1 MKILVL
7 GSTGY
12 IGRHF
17 VSQCFLAG
25 HKIFGVDIE
34 PQITGALEEFYK
46 IDIRDTD
53 RIIKLINDNKIE
65 IIVNFA
71 GKKSVNDSFLN
82 KEEYFETN
90 VHSVERIISNLP
102 KSRVHKFIN
111 ASSAAVYGIQK
122 FRNVHEGLVP
132 NPLSP
137 YAESKLQSELVLRKW
152 GSILGI
158 QTYSLRFF
166 NVAGSESTL
175 FQDESKDNLI
185 PRIIRRYKNNE
196 TIIVNGDNYDTHD
209 GTAIRDY
216 VHVIDVSKSILK
228 LFEIPKA
235 NLYTLELNIGSG
247 VGTSVLEVINA
258 ISKHLNKKIEFE
270 IGPTRNG
277 DIPAIVADISS
288 TIKLIDFKPMFNLN
302 QIINSSI

>member
-25 HKIFGVDIE
+25 HETFRVDIE
-34 PQITGALEEFYK
+34 PQITRALEKSYK
-46 IDIRDTD
+46 IDIRDTNK
-53 RIIKLINDNKIE
+53 IIELVNDNKIE

-71 GKKSVNDSFLN
+71 GKKSVSDSFLN

-90 VHSVERIISNLP
+90 VHSVERIISSLP

-166 NVAGSESTL
+166 NVAGSESTF
-175 FQDESKDNLI
+175 FQDKSKDNLI
-185 PRIIRRYKNNE
+185 PQIIRRNKNNE
-196 TIIVNGDNYDTHD
+196 TIIINGDNYDTND
-209 GTAIRDY
+209 GTAVRDY
-216 VHVIDVSKSILK
+216 IHVIDVSMSILK
-228 LFEIPKA
+228 LLEIPNA
-235 NLYTLELNIGSG
+235 NEYNLELNIGSG
-247 VGTSVLEVINA
+247 VGTSVLEVINE
-258 ISKHLNKKIEFE
+258 ISKFLNKKIEFE

-288 TIKLIDFKPMFNLN
+288 AINLIDFKPKFNLN
-302 QIINSSI
+302 QIINSSM